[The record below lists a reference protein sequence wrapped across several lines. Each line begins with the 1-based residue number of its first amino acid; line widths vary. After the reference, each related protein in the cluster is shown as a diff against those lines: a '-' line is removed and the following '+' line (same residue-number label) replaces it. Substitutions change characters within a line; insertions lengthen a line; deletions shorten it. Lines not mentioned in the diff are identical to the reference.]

1 MRAVSPDKLLQATT
15 EEEVVELVRTFL
27 AGWRP
32 EELSEIPATC
42 RPGKV
47 RDAEDVGDLAYEL
60 TRARIAAS
68 GPQQLLKE
76 MEVFFA
82 QACARLS
89 ELEAA
94 HSRQSRSRSSSSSSS
109 STQY

>member
-1 MRAVSPDKLLQATT
+1 MHLVSPDKLLHADS
-15 EEEVVELVRTFL
+15 EEEVVDLVRSYL

-32 EELSEIPATC
+32 EDLSEIPAGC
-42 RPGKV
+42 RPGKI

-68 GPQQLLKE
+68 GPQPLLKE

-82 QACARLS
+82 QACSRIS

-94 HSRQSRSRSSSSSSS
+94 QSRQSRTRSPSSSS
-109 STQY
+109 STSN

>member
-1 MRAVSPDKLLQATT
+1 MRPVSPEKLLHANT
-15 EEEVVELVRTFL
+15 EEVVVELTRTFL

-32 EELSEIPATC
+32 EELSEIPAGC

-68 GPQQLLKE
+68 GPQHLLKE

-82 QACARLS
+82 QACARIS
-89 ELEAA
+89 EIEAA
-94 HSRQSRSRSSSSSSS
+94 QSRPFRSRSPSSSP
-109 STQY
+109 STPY

>member
-1 MRAVSPDKLLQATT
+1 MRLVSPDKLLHANS
-15 EEEVVELVRTFL
+15 EEEVVDLVRSYL

-32 EELSEIPATC
+32 EDLSEIPAGC
-42 RPGKV
+42 RPGKI

-68 GPQQLLKE
+68 GPQPLLKD

-82 QACARLS
+82 QACSRIS

-94 HSRQSRSRSSSSSSS
+94 HSRQSRTRSSSSSSS
-109 STQY
+109 TPY

>member
-1 MRAVSPDKLLQATT
+1 MRLVTPEKLLHAHT
-15 EEEVVELVRTFL
+15 EEEVVHLVRSFL
-27 AGWRP
+27 AEWRP
-32 EELSEIPATC
+32 EELSEIPAAC

-47 RDAEDVGDLAYEL
+47 RDAEDIGDLAYEL

-68 GPQQLLKE
+68 GPQHLLKE

-82 QACARLS
+82 QACTRLS

-94 HSRQSRSRSSSSSSS
+94 HFRQSRSRTSSASP
-109 STQY
+109 STSC

>member
-1 MRAVSPDKLLQATT
+1 MRLVSPEKLLHANS
-15 EEEVVELVRTFL
+15 EEEVVDLVRSFL

-32 EELSEIPATC
+32 EELAEIPPGC
-42 RPGKV
+42 RPGKI

-60 TRARIAAS
+60 TRARIGAS

-82 QACARLS
+82 QACSRLS

-94 HSRQSRSRSSSSSSS
+94 HSRQARTRSPSSSS
-109 STQY
+109 STPY

>member
-1 MRAVSPDKLLQATT
+1 MHPVSPEKLLHATT
-15 EEEVVELVRTFL
+15 EEQVVDLVRTFL

-32 EELSEIPATC
+32 EELAEIPAGC

-60 TRARIAAS
+60 TRARIAAN
-68 GPQQLLKE
+68 GPQPLLKE

-89 ELEAA
+89 EIEAT
-94 HSRQSRSRSSSSSSS
+94 HSRQARSRSSSSSPSS
-109 STQY
+109 PY

>member
-1 MRAVSPDKLLQATT
+1 MHAVSPTKLLQAAT
-15 EEEVVELVRTFL
+15 EEAVVELVRTFL

-32 EELSEIPATC
+32 EELAEIPASC

-68 GPQQLLKE
+68 GPQHLLKE

-82 QACARLS
+82 QACSRLS

-109 STQY
+109 TPY

>member
-1 MRAVSPDKLLQATT
+1 MRLVSPEKLLHANS
-15 EEEVVELVRTFL
+15 EEEVVDLVRSFL

-32 EELSEIPATC
+32 EELAEIPSAC
-42 RPGKV
+42 RPGKI

-82 QACARLS
+82 QACSRLS

-94 HSRQSRSRSSSSSSS
+94 YSRQSRTRSSSSSSS
-109 STQY
+109 TSY

>member
-1 MRAVSPDKLLQATT
+1 MRLVSPDKLLHANT
-15 EEEVVELVRTFL
+15 EEEVVDLVRTFL

-32 EELSEIPATC
+32 EELSEIPAGC
-42 RPGKV
+42 RPGKI

-82 QACARLS
+82 QACSRLS

-94 HSRQSRSRSSSSSSS
+94 HSRQARARSPSSSS
-109 STQY
+109 STPY

>member
-1 MRAVSPDKLLQATT
+1 MRLVSPEKLLHANS
-15 EEEVVELVRTFL
+15 EEEVVDLVRSFL

-32 EELSEIPATC
+32 EELAEIPAGC
-42 RPGKV
+42 RPGKI
-47 RDAEDVGDLAYEL
+47 RDGEDVGDLAYEL

-94 HSRQSRSRSSSSSSS
+94 HSRQARTRSPSSSS
-109 STQY
+109 STPF

>member
-1 MRAVSPDKLLQATT
+1 MRLVSPEKLLHANS
-15 EEEVVELVRTFL
+15 EEEVVDLVRSYL

-32 EELSEIPATC
+32 EELAEIPAGC

-68 GPQQLLKE
+68 GPQPLLKE

-82 QACARLS
+82 QACSRLS

-94 HSRQSRSRSSSSSSS
+94 QSRQSRARSPSSSS
-109 STQY
+109 STPY

>member
-1 MRAVSPDKLLQATT
+1 MHAVSPTKLLHANT
-15 EEEVVELVRTFL
+15 EQEVVELVRTFL
-27 AGWRP
+27 ASWRP
-32 EELSEIPATC
+32 EELAEIPAPC

-60 TRARIAAS
+60 TRARIAAN
-68 GPQQLLKE
+68 GPQHLLKE

-82 QACARLS
+82 HACARLS

-94 HSRQSRSRSSSSSSS
+94 QSRQPRTRPSSSSSSAP
-109 STQY
+109 Y

>member
-1 MRAVSPDKLLQATT
+1 MHLVSPDKLLQANT
-15 EEEVVELVRTFL
+15 EEDVVDLVRTFL

-32 EELSEIPATC
+32 EELSEIPAGC
-42 RPGKV
+42 RPGKI

-82 QACARLS
+82 RACSRIS
-89 ELEAA
+89 ELEAKQL
-94 HSRQSRSRSSSSSSS
+94 RQSRTRSSSSSSS
-109 STQY
+109 TPY

>member
-1 MRAVSPDKLLQATT
+1 MHLVSLDKLLHANS
-15 EEEVVELVRTFL
+15 EEEVVDLVRSYL

-32 EELSEIPATC
+32 EDLSEIPAGC
-42 RPGKV
+42 RPGKI

-68 GPQQLLKE
+68 GPQPLLKE

-82 QACARLS
+82 QACSRIS

-94 HSRQSRSRSSSSSSS
+94 QSRQSRTRSPSSSS
-109 STQY
+109 STPY